1 MRYYSILRPI
11 SFGTY
16 PKYQDNKVLE
26 IVNFDE
32 KIYCEDIS
40 RDAWGYIEYEKII
53 GKKDAYNYDLISKQ

>member
-11 SFGTY
+11 SLGTY

-32 KIYCEDIS
+32 RIYCEDIS
-40 RDAWGYIEYEKII
+40 RDAWGYIEYEKSID
-53 GKKDAYNYDLISKQ
+53 KKDACNYDLISKL